1 MREVQSKKLME
12 NPFLPYPAA
21 LGISGNLDP
30 IPAQS
35 TCKKPT
41 FGTAFI
47 RRTRT
52 DPIEKWLT
60 KPLFLI
66 VKS

>member
-1 MREVQSKKLME
+1 ME

-21 LGISGNLDP
+21 LGKYGNLDP
-30 IPAQS
+30 IPTKS

-41 FGTAFI
+41 FDTGFI
-47 RRTRT
+47 RQTQM